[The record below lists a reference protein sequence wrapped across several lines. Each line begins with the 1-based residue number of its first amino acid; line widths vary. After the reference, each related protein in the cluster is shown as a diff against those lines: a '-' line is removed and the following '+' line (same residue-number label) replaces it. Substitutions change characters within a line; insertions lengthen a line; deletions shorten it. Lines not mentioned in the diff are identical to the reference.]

1 MAGKKK
7 MRVISAMCCLVI
19 IASVTINATPRVNEF
34 KNLKVLP
41 KNINSKDLN
50 EIMIDEF
57 SAGTGMTCGSCHA
70 KIKGSEKLDYA
81 SDEKP
86 EKNIARNMMRM
97 TLKMNRKYFGIKH
110 PLIGA
115 QGLTITCTTCHKGE
129 PIPGENQ

>member
-1 MAGKKK
+1 MVGKKK
-7 MRVISAMCCLVI
+7 IIVISAICFFVI
-19 IASVTINATPRVNEF
+19 MATVTINATPKGNEF

-41 KNINSKDLN
+41 KNISTKNLN

-57 SAGTGMTCGSCHA
+57 SEGTGMTCGSCHA
-70 KIKGSEKLDYA
+70 KVKGSEKLDYA

-115 QGLTITCTTCHKGE
+115 QGLTITCATCHKGQ
-129 PIPGENQ
+129 PIPGEGE